1 LINTA
6 DKAIRKHLGINPEL
20 EILPGREIF
29 YTLAGWLKPDDDPK
43 HWVGELE
50 DLFRILFHD
59 STRIRV
65 EWKEHLSRKRGEI
78 CTVWVQPMSEVVPT
92 GHPLLVKCGKRE
104 SIERARES
112 YERFFFRVTPTRL
125 AGFARTTHFAAAAL
139 PAPVET
145 GSIVG
150 NFPEFYRRKS
160 EEEVCRVI
168 TLFTDQCKRWVR
180 QATDSPNWRR
190 KDLRELYLDRLG
202 LRDQV
207 KVGGVIQE
215 LIERA
220 PDYGLW
226 VEQIGNE
233 IGFRFRPR
241 EKSQFYSHPLLYL
254 YGKKSDLWLRSARL
268 CITHGDLRNENFCV
282 DPEGVIWLDGYENM
296 DIGPVVTDAAGLE
309 AILKFHCTEDVLSV
323 QQLYQFERISLL
335 PSDLNELNGLAENP
349 NRLVEVGVCSPE
361 MQRLFRIIVHL
372 RNQWAGMLP
381 GPDLQEYYASMFFFT
396 MRELLNEEI
405 SLKRRLHAFL
415 SAAMICYRLEH
426 WKNFVGWPGPKQVA
440 G

>member
-1 LINTA
+1 
-6 DKAIRKHLGINPEL
+6 
-20 EILPGREIF
+20 
-29 YTLAGWLKPDDDPK
+29 
-43 HWVGELE
+43 
-50 DLFRILFHD
+50 
-59 STRIRV
+59 
-65 EWKEHLSRKRGEI
+65 
-78 CTVWVQPMSEVVPT
+78 
-92 GHPLLVKCGKRE
+92 
-104 SIERARES
+104 
-112 YERFFFRVTPTRL
+112 
-125 AGFARTTHFAAAAL
+125 
-139 PAPVET
+139 
-145 GSIVG
+145 
-150 NFPEFYRRKS
+150 
-160 EEEVCRVI
+160 
-168 TLFTDQCKRWVR
+168 
-180 QATDSPNWRR
+180 
-190 KDLRELYLDRLG
+190 
-202 LRDQV
+202 
-207 KVGGVIQE
+207 
-215 LIERA
+215 
-220 PDYGLW
+220 
-226 VEQIGNE
+226 
-233 IGFRFRPR
+233 
-241 EKSQFYSHPLLYL
+241 
-254 YGKKSDLWLRSARL
+254 
-268 CITHGDLRNENFCV
+268 
-282 DPEGVIWLDGYENM
+282 LDGYENM